1 MAAALL
7 KNNTRVSEIDYF
19 LPHVSSHFFVDA
31 LYNKFKD
38 AGLEIPKEKWF
49 MNLKHVGNVGSAS
62 IFLML
67 DELFHSDKL
76 KSGDRILLSV
86 PESGRFSYAYA
97 YLKVV

>member
-1 MAAALL
+1 VDGLYTKFAEAGI
-7 KNNTRVSEIDYF
+7 EIT
-19 LPHVSSHFFVDA
+19 
-31 LYNKFKD
+31 KD
-38 AGLEIPKEKWF
+38 KWF

-62 IFLML
+62 IYLMFE
-67 DELFHSDKL
+67 ELMNSGQL